1 MKRSFSLMAVM
12 MCILLAASCRPA
24 TKEEDKELFVV
35 GFSQSGSESDWRLA
49 NTSSMVD
56 TFTEENGYELMM
68 ENAMQQQENQFAAV
82 RSFILEDVD
91 LIVIAPATEEGWE
104 TVLTEVRDAGI
115 PVIIM
120 DRSVNVWDRSLYLT
134 NVGSDF
140 LGQGYRAMDWL
151 EEQTEGEELKILHL
165 QGTYGTTAQ
174 ILRSRALEGAVSTR
188 DEWEIVSQLEGDFTE
203 AKGYEVMTEY
213 LKQNTDFNVLY
224 SENDNMTFGAMRAM
238 DEAGITYGE
247 GGQVRIITFDATK
260 AALQLCMEGKID
272 LCVECNP
279 MQGPLVEELIE
290 AYRAGEDVDDQ
301 VYIDESIFVKGD
313 LTQDFIDSREY

>member
-1 MKRSFSLMAVM
+1 MKRFFSLMAVM

-174 ILRSRALEGAVSTR
+174 ILRSRALESAVSTR

-224 SENDNMTFGAMRAM
+224 SENDNMNFGAMRAM

-301 VYIDESIFVKGD
+301 VYIDESIFAKGD